1 MRDALAHYE
10 TQKFPNACVYV
21 KMVWVCVFL
30 RKRAVNDIVLRFHYC
45 NFINQTSVKKTT
57 RNILHSVQVHCVKSR
72 YEFRWR
78 RVYLQVF
85 FSWEI
90 RFLCL
95 VLSLNVGRAC
105 SIASTWDRD
114 QKWNDAICNITVT
127 KVASLCRI
135 CSGCFSVKK
144 VTVIKRWQNHRWLRV
159 FHMLYG
165 KCLLFKMFWWPQ
177 HHRPQ
182 R

>member
-1 MRDALAHYE
+1 MKRKNSPMPVCMWRWCE
-10 TQKFPNACVYV
+10 C
-21 KMVWVCVFL
+21 VCVFL

-78 RVYLQVF
+78 RVYLHIIQV

-105 SIASTWDRD
+105 SIASTWVRD

-159 FHMLYG
+159 FYMLYE

>member
-1 MRDALAHYE
+1 MKRKNSPMPVCMWRWCE
-10 TQKFPNACVYV
+10 C
-21 KMVWVCVFL
+21 VCVFAKKSSKWHCLTVSLLQFHKSNERKEDDTEYIAFCSSTL
-30 RKRAVNDIVLRFHYC
+30 REKSLWISL
-45 NFINQTSVKKTT
+45 KT
-57 RNILHSVQVHCVKSR
+57 RLSPYHIG
-72 YEFRWR
+72 
-78 RVYLQVF
+78 F
-85 FSWEI
+85 FPWEI

-105 SIASTWDRD
+105 SIASTWVRD

-127 KVASLCRI
+127 KVAFLFVVYAL
-135 CSGCFSVKK
+135 CFSVKK

-159 FHMLYG
+159 FYMLYE